1 MIREKRIVLLYSDS
15 KGGSEALDPLIQQA
29 IYISPAIPCICTY
42 KDLKEHLEAAVFR
55 VFEQRTVHL
64 RGQGNFQKL
73 LSWFKFKM
81 TISFRK
87 QSCLKN
93 AYKASLCG
101 STFPTAGK
109 FELFFAFLKTIAG
122 ILGQRVNISFLVSRL
137 YLLAYIFT
145 VVWMYHFFF
154 L

>member
-1 MIREKRIVLLYSDS
+1 M
-15 KGGSEALDPLIQQA
+15 
-29 IYISPAIPCICTY
+29 
-42 KDLKEHLEAAVFR
+42 EAAVFR
-55 VFEQRTVHL
+55 VFEQCTVHL

-93 AYKASLCG
+93 AYKASLCV

-154 L
+154 LWKNFNQSHKFRDPKYTIFPWMLISSITLFV